1 MRLPDLDLW
10 IDSTTQYLLA
20 AQEMDGPYRGAI
32 WSEKAYHN
40 PLLDHHAGGSH
51 HYRTPGPAAACFARQ
66 ASGERGALLNERACL
81 ALDWVCGRQH
91 PDGALDEITNN
102 EAPSRWHGD
111 VREASTISL
120 ALAVHG
126 LAEAIR
132 AGLPCKPEWRR
143 FLTQAA
149 RWQLTAESP
158 VGSGNF
164 LHSGGYP
171 PEKVILNACAHAAET
186 LLSASDLGEG
196 SGEEQADWLQAAIRA
211 LEQVLRC
218 QADDGAY
225 PYSDLPGDTTIS
237 YTAAVCWCLQNV
249 QGHRALAPIAGQLDA
264 SCARA
269 IDFLGTMVDDAG
281 CLRWEPYETHG
292 QKFRTYPMVMTARV
306 LARAGRQDTARRILG
321 YLEDLYDPQRGLLR
335 VLDIPLGQTVTIFGH
350 RLFGEKIFEV
360 AFNQA
365 DMLESLLD
373 LREDLLV

>member
-1 MRLPDLDLW
+1 MKLPDLDLW
-10 IDSTTQYLLA
+10 IDNTTQYLLDS
-20 AQEMDGPYRGAI
+20 QEMAGPYRGAI

-66 ASGERGALLNERACL
+66 ASGERAALLNERACM
-81 ALDWVCGRQH
+81 ALDWVCARQY

-111 VREASTISL
+111 IREASTISL

-126 LAEAIR
+126 IAETSQS
-132 AGLPCKPEWRR
+132 GLPCKPEWQR
-143 FLTQAA
+143 FLSQAA

-158 VGSGNF
+158 TGSGNF
-164 LHSGGYP
+164 LHSEGYP

-186 LLSASDLGEG
+186 LLSASDLGAG
-196 SGEEQADWLQAAIRA
+196 SREQQESWHKAARRG

-218 QADDGAY
+218 QTDDGAY
-225 PYSDLPGDTTIS
+225 PYSHLPGDTTIS
-237 YTAAVCWCLQNV
+237 YTAAVCWCLQNLR
-249 QGHRALAPIAGQLDA
+249 GHRALDPIASRLED

-269 IDFLGTMVDDAG
+269 IHFLETMMDGNG

-306 LARAGRQDTARRILG
+306 LARAGSKAPARRILD
-321 YLEDLYDPQRGLLR
+321 YLQNLYDPQRGLLR
-335 VLDIPLGQTVTIFGH
+335 VLDVPLGQAVMVLGH

-373 LREDLLV
+373 LREDL